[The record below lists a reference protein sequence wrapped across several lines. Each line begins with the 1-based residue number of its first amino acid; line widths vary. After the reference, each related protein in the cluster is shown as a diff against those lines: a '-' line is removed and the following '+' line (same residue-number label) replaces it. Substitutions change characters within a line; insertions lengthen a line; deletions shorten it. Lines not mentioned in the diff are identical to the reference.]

1 MLPVRFSTR
10 AFGSPLLAWDP
21 FRSLDRA
28 ARWLDAACDGESEPV
43 VSGFEVDVRE
53 DENGYSIEAN
63 LPGVDKETMEVTFED
78 GVLTISAQGRS
89 DEERNDGDFH
99 IRERRVGK
107 FSRSFRLP
115 GEADPEKVNA
125 KLADGV
131 LTVTVQKAEAQKP
144 HKITVQAG

>member
-1 MLPVRFSTR
+1 MLPVRFSTG
-10 AFGSPLLAWDP
+10 AFGSPLFSWDP
-21 FRSLDRA
+21 FRVLDRA
-28 ARWLDAACDGESEPV
+28 TRCFDAACDGEPESA

-53 DENGYSIEAN
+53 DENGYAIEAN

-78 GVLTISAQGRS
+78 GVLTISAEGRS
-89 DEERNDGDFH
+89 DQERNDGDFH
-99 IRERRVGK
+99 IRERQVGK

-115 GEADPEKVNA
+115 GEVDPEKVNA

-131 LTVTVQKAEAQKP
+131 LTVTVAKVEAQKP